1 MKKLIPLI
9 LLLSACAATP
19 VPIERKFPPYP
30 TALSEKCEPLKP
42 VENSDKVAITDM
54 LKTVVE
60 NYVTY
65 YNCATKVEGW
75 QEWYTEQKKIFED
88 VNQK

>member
-1 MKKLIPLI
+1 MKKLIPLV
-9 LLLSACAATP
+9 LLLSACATTP

-30 TALSEKCEPLKP
+30 SALLEKCEPLKTIEP
-42 VENSDKVAITDM
+42 TDKVAITDM
-54 LKTVVE
+54 LKVVVE
-60 NYVTY
+60 NYVRY

-88 VNQK
+88 IK

>member
-1 MKKLIPLI
+1 MRKLIPLV
-9 LLLSACAATP
+9 LLLSACATTP

-30 TALSEKCEPLKP
+30 KALSEKCEPLKP
-42 VENSDKVAITDM
+42 IEPTDKVPITDM

-60 NYVTY
+60 NYVRY

>member
-1 MKKLIPLI
+1 LV
-9 LLLSACAATP
+9 LLLSACATTP

-30 TALSEKCEPLKP
+30 SALLEKCEPLKTIEP
-42 VENSDKVAITDM
+42 TDKVAITDM
-54 LKTVVE
+54 LKVVVE
-60 NYVTY
+60 NYVRY

-88 VNQK
+88 IK